1 MTCMHVEFILNKA
14 MPGALDDGELCCH
27 IISLVYKG
35 NWSFLYSDCV
45 YIVFILVS
53 IYFIPLLSHEIPIY
67 TIIKIQNST
76 PPDLT

>member
-1 MTCMHVEFILNKA
+1 MMVSSVVTLFLLFTKVI
-14 MPGALDDGELCCH
+14 G
-27 IISLVYKG
+27 V
-35 NWSFLYSDCV
+35 FLYSDCV

-67 TIIKIQNST
+67 TLIKIQNST